1 MEDVHEEMRRVIS
14 KDLVAWARRGD
25 DARMT
30 EFASG
35 IADIMV
41 EVDAGRM
48 AEARALMRRL
58 IARRNEDLADE
69 IVEAYAIIVEAYAI
83 KADRA
88 ENWTKMRHAAS
99 AALKLDDEEL
109 GAMDGILS
117 RVLGDETV
125 AVWLDT
131 YRGLGFEG
139 MLRRE
144 ATPEEMETLQR
155 NPTLRLPLADEEE
168 GQC

>member
-1 MEDVHEEMRRVIS
+1 MEDAHDEIRRVIS
-14 KDLVAWARRGD
+14 KDLVAWSRRGD
-25 DARMT
+25 DERLSRFVNA
-30 EFASG
+30 

-41 EVDAGRM
+41 EVGAGRM
-48 AEARALMRRL
+48 AEARALMGKLLAWRDTFYDAEL
-58 IARRNEDLADE
+58 AEAR
-69 IVEAYAIIVEAYAI
+69 AI
-83 KADRA
+83 KADRTA
-88 ENWTKMRHAAS
+88 NWTEMRDAAS
-99 AALKLDDEEL
+99 VALELDGNQL

-131 YRGLGFEG
+131 YRGLGFEA

-144 ATPEEMETLQR
+144 ATTTEMVALQR
-155 NPTLRLPLADEEE
+155 NPTLRLLLADEEE